1 MKRELYAILLL
12 SEVDEMPI
20 LPLIRGKIILRRY
33 TDSEISVLIFN
44 LFSILCI
51 TGMVSK

>member
-33 TDSEISVLIFN
+33 TEVYVREGDLT
-44 LFSILCI
+44 LFPF
-51 TGMVSK
+51 